1 METVYKLVK
10 RVDDKL
16 VSIRTKGAG
25 QVEYKLNKLIQSPK
39 HLRDK
44 GYHLCII
51 KELELAEHIQS
62 LYEKDSIILECK
74 AKDTHETG
82 MLPYLCSDDL
92 NNGTFDSQDG
102 AVTWPSMCRVMAKKI
117 RPIKEVS

>member
-44 GYHLCII
+44 GYHLCVIR
-51 KELELAEHIQS
+51 ELELAKHIQS

-74 AKDTHETG
+74 AKDIHDTG
-82 MLPYLCSDDL
+82 VLPYLAPEDL
-92 NNGTFDSQDG
+92 TNGTFDSQDAG
-102 AVTWPSMCRVMAKKI
+102 ETWPSMCQVMAIKI
-117 RPIKEVS
+117 RPIKEMT